1 MFRSTRASA
10 LVLLAVL
17 TGGAL
22 PSSVASAAGLPAAGR
37 LAGEV
42 KPSQLPI
49 RSITLYRS
57 GVGSFQRRG
66 QVEGTTTVQLRF
78 DTEQINDLLKSM
90 VVLDLSGKGRV
101 GGVSYASRDPLTKRL
116 ASFGINIADEPSL
129 STILGRLRGA
139 PVSVTTPDGAFSGT
153 VIGGESRPQALGEA
167 TTPVPVSF
175 LNILTDK
182 GIKSLNLSVATN
194 IEVLDADLA
203 KELQRALSAV
213 AEHRAD
219 RSKAVDVTFNGEGR
233 REVVVGYVQET
244 PVWKAS
250 YRLILPEGSPGKAE
264 GDPAAK
270 ERLNSKL
277 SMQGWAIVENTTD
290 EDWTDVDLALV
301 SGQPVGFRMDLYQ
314 PLYATRPMLPVP
326 TVQGAAPRIF
336 EGGTGGEKDKAGAPV
351 AGAGGMTGGR
361 ENVLVGK
368 AVRARRDMADAAP
381 AAESAPMYPGAP
393 APQKAMLSAGEMM
406 EYGAAPQAT
415 ATDTGEIFEFRL
427 DHPVTVERQR
437 SAMLPIIGSPMSGRR
452 VSIFTVGSGTNH
464 PMHGVELLNDAGIEL
479 LPGPIAVYD
488 GGTYAGDA
496 QIGHVPAGDKRL
508 LAYSVDLEV
517 DGRVESTQAAQVQ
530 RLRIVRGMIEMTS
543 LATSTS
549 VHHFANKDAKQG
561 RTLIVESPRDPAWTL
576 KQPAKP
582 YETTD
587 SLHRF
592 ALDLEPGKSV
602 ELKVVQE
609 RTMWQQLEVITTNV
623 ESLLAYRQQGAA
635 VSERV
640 VEAVRRAGELS
651 VAIREVEERQAR
663 LAAERQAITVDQD
676 RLRSNMT
683 SIDRAS
689 PLYAKYMTKL
699 TEQETRLDTMG
710 EEQHKAEKDL
720 IAARAALDQYLANL
734 SVE

>member
-1 MFRSTRASA
+1 
-10 LVLLAVL
+10 
-17 TGGAL
+17 
-22 PSSVASAAGLPAAGR
+22 
-37 LAGEV
+37 
-42 KPSQLPI
+42 
-49 RSITLYRS
+49 
-57 GVGSFQRRG
+57 
-66 QVEGTTTVQLRF
+66 
-78 DTEQINDLLKSM
+78 
-90 VVLDLSGKGRV
+90 
-101 GGVSYASRDPLTKRL
+101 
-116 ASFGINIADEPSL
+116 
-129 STILGRLRGA
+129 
-139 PVSVTTPDGAFSGT
+139 
-153 VIGGESRPQALGEA
+153 
-167 TTPVPVSF
+167 VSF

-182 GIKSLNLSVATN
+182 GIKSINLSVATN

-203 KELQRALSAV
+203 KELQRALAAV

-250 YRLILPEGSPGKAE
+250 YRLILPEAEQGKPE
-264 GDPAAK
+264 GDASSK

-290 EDWTDVDLALV
+290 EDWTDVELALV

-326 TVQGAAPRIF
+326 TVQGASPRLF
-336 EGGTGGEKDKAGAPV
+336 EGGTGADKAGSPI
-351 AGAGGMTGGR
+351 AGAGGMVGGR
-361 ENVLVGK
+361 EASMLGK
-368 AVRARRDMADAAP
+368 AVRGRREMADAAMP
-381 AAESAPMYPGAP
+381 VAAFSPGLPGEA
-393 APQKAMLSAGEMM
+393 APQSMAMSAGELM

-452 VSIFTVGSGTNH
+452 VSIFTVGSGSSH

-530 RLRIVRGMIEMTS
+530 KLRIVRGMIEMTS
-543 LATSTS
+543 LATSAST
-549 VHHFANKDAKQG
+549 HTFTNKDAKQG
-561 RTLIVESPRDPAWTL
+561 RTLIVESPRDPSWTL

-587 SLHRF
+587 SMYRF
-592 ALDLEPGKSV
+592 ALDLEPGKSA

-609 RTMWQQLEVITTNV
+609 RTMWQQLEVITTNA

-635 VSERV
+635 VSDRV
-640 VEAVRRAGELS
+640 VEAVRRAGQLS
-651 VAIREVEERQAR
+651 AAIREVEERLAR
-663 LAAERQAITVDQD
+663 LAAERQSITVDQD

-683 SIDRAS
+683 STDRARR
-689 PLYAKYMTKL
+689 T
-699 TEQETRLDTMG
+699 
-710 EEQHKAEKDL
+710 
-720 IAARAALDQYLANL
+720 
-734 SVE
+734 

>member
-1 MFRSTRASA
+1 MCAFTRASA
-10 LVLLAVL
+10 LVVLAVI

-22 PSSVASAAGLPAAGR
+22 PSSLAVAAPLAPAAA
-37 LAGEV
+37 AGEV

-49 RSITLYRS
+49 RTITLYRS

-66 QVEGTTTVQLRF
+66 EVEGSTTVQLRF
-78 DTEQINDLLKSM
+78 DTDQINDLLKSM
-90 VVLDLSGKGRV
+90 IVLDLSGKGRV

-129 STILGRLRGA
+129 SVILGRLRGA
-139 PVSVTTPDGAFSGT
+139 PVSITTADGTFSGT
-153 VIGGESRPQALGEA
+153 IIGGETRPQATGSA
-167 TTPVPVSF
+167 TTPIPVPFV
-175 LNILTDK
+175 NILTEK
-182 GIKSLNLSVATN
+182 GIKSLNLSQATN
-194 IEVLDADLA
+194 IDILDADLA
-203 KELQRALSAV
+203 KELQRALGAV

-250 YRLILPEGSPGKAE
+250 YRLILPETEQGQRE
-264 GDPAAK
+264 GDASSK

-314 PLYATRPMLPVP
+314 PLYAARPLLPVP
-326 TVQGAAPRIF
+326 TVQGASPRIF
-336 EGGTGGEKDKAGAPV
+336 EGGTGGDKAGAPE
-351 AGAGGMTGGR
+351 AGAGGAVARSGAS
-361 ENVLVGK
+361 LGK
-368 AVRARRDMADAAP
+368 AVRNRMEVADAMA
-381 AAESAPMYPGAP
+381 APMAVEGVPGSP
-393 APQKAMLSAGEMM
+393 GRPQAMFSAGEMI

-415 ATDTGEIFEFRL
+415 AADTGEIFEFRL

-452 VSIFTVGSGTNH
+452 VSIFTVGSGSSH

-517 DGRVESTQAAQVQ
+517 DGRVESSQAAQVQ
-530 RLRIVRGMIEMTS
+530 KLRITRGMLEMTS

-549 VHHFANKDAKQG
+549 VHRFTNKDAKHG
-561 RTLIVESPRDPAWTL
+561 RTLIVESPRDPSWTL

-587 SLHRF
+587 SQHRF
-592 ALDLEPGKSV
+592 AIDLEAGKAA

-609 RTMWQQLEVITTNV
+609 RTMWQQLEVVTADI
-623 ESLLAYRQQGAA
+623 ESLLAYRKQGAA
-635 VSERV
+635 VSEQV
-640 VEAVRRAGELS
+640 VEAVRRAGQLS
-651 VAIREVEERQAR
+651 AAIRAVEERLAR
-663 LAAERQAITVDQD
+663 LAAERQGIGNDQD
-676 RLRSNMT
+676 RLRQNMA

-699 TEQETRLDTMG
+699 TEQETRIDAMG
-710 EEQHKAEKDL
+710 EEQQQAEKDL
-720 IAARAALDQYLANL
+720 VAARAALDQYLANL
-734 SVE
+734 DVE

>member
-1 MFRSTRASA
+1 MPATTRASA
-10 LVLLAVL
+10 LVLLAVI

-22 PSSVASAAGLPAAGR
+22 PSSLVAAAPLAPLAPASGS
-37 LAGEV
+37 GEV

-49 RSITLYRS
+49 RTITLYRS

-66 QVEGTTTVQLRF
+66 QVEGSTTVQLRF
-78 DTEQINDLLKSM
+78 DTDQINDLLKSM

-129 STILGRLRGA
+129 SVILGRLRGA
-139 PVSVTTPDGAFSGT
+139 SVSITTADGTFSGPI
-153 VIGGESRPQALGEA
+153 IGGETRPQAAGSA
-167 TTPVPVSF
+167 TTPVPVPF
-175 LNILTDK
+175 VNILTEK
-182 GIKSLNLSVATN
+182 GIKSINLSQATN
-194 IEVLDADLA
+194 IDILDADLA
-203 KELQRALSAV
+203 KELQRALAAV

-250 YRLILPEGSPGKAE
+250 YRLILPEAEQGKPE
-264 GDPAAK
+264 GDAASK

-336 EGGTGGEKDKAGAPV
+336 EGGTGADKAGAPI
-351 AGAGGMTGGR
+351 AGAGGMVVGR
-361 ENVLVGK
+361 EANTLGK
-368 AVRARRDMADAAP
+368 PRRRSEMADAAMP
-381 AAESAPMYPGAP
+381 LAAFSPDLLGEA
-393 APQKAMLSAGEMM
+393 APQSMAISAGEMM

-415 ATDTGEIFEFRL
+415 ASDTGEIFEFRL

-452 VSIFTVGSGTNH
+452 VSIFTVGSGSSH
-464 PMHGVELLNDAGIEL
+464 PMHGVELLNDAGLEL

-488 GGTYAGDA
+488 GATYAGDA

-517 DGRVESTQAAQVQ
+517 DGRVESSQSAQVQ
-530 RLRIVRGMIEMTS
+530 KLRITRGMLEMTS
-543 LATSTS
+543 LATTTS
-549 VHHFANKDAKQG
+549 VHRFTNKDATQG
-561 RTLIVESPRDPAWTL
+561 RTLIVESPRDPSWTL

-587 SLHRF
+587 TQHRF
-592 ALDLEPGKSV
+592 ALDLEAGKSA

-609 RTMWQQLEVITTNV
+609 RTMWQQLEVVTTDIQ
-623 ESLLAYRQQGAA
+623 SLLAYRKQGAA
-635 VSERV
+635 VSEQV
-640 VEAVRRAGELS
+640 VEAVRRAGQLS
-651 VAIREVEERQAR
+651 AAIRAVEERLAR
-663 LAAERQAITVDQD
+663 LAAERQGIATDQD
-676 RLRSNMT
+676 RLRQNMT

-689 PLYAKYMTKL
+689 PLYAKYMAKL
-699 TEQETRLDTMG
+699 TEQETRLDAMG
-710 EEQHKAEKDL
+710 EEQRQGEKDL
-720 IAARAALDQYLANL
+720 AAARAALDQYLANL
-734 SVE
+734 DVE

>member
-1 MFRSTRASA
+1 MFRPATASA

-22 PSSVASAAGLPAAGR
+22 PSSMAAAAALPATA
-37 LAGEV
+37 ASGEV

-49 RSITLYRS
+49 RTITLYRS

-66 QVEGTTTVQLRF
+66 QVEGSTTVQLRF
-78 DTEQINDLLKSM
+78 DTDQINDLLKSM

-101 GGVSYASRDPLTKRL
+101 GGVSYASRDPLIKRL

-129 STILGRLRGA
+129 SAILGRLRGA
-139 PVSVTTPDGAFSGT
+139 PVSVTTPDGTFSGT
-153 VIGGESRPQALGEA
+153 VIGGESRPQALGAA

-182 GIKSLNLSVATN
+182 GIKSINLSVATN

-203 KELQRALSAV
+203 KELQRALAAV

-250 YRLILPEGSPGKAE
+250 YRLILPEAEQGKPE
-264 GDPAAK
+264 GDASSK

-290 EDWTDVDLALV
+290 EDWTDVELALV

-326 TVQGAAPRIF
+326 TVQGASPRLF
-336 EGGTGGEKDKAGAPV
+336 EGGTGADKAGSPI
-351 AGAGGMTGGR
+351 AGAGGMVGGR
-361 ENVLVGK
+361 EASMLGK
-368 AVRARRDMADAAP
+368 AVRGRREMADAAMP
-381 AAESAPMYPGAP
+381 VAAFSPGLPGEA
-393 APQKAMLSAGEMM
+393 APQSMAMSAGELM

-452 VSIFTVGSGTNH
+452 VSIFTVGSGSSH

-530 RLRIVRGMIEMTS
+530 KLRIVRGMIEMTS
-543 LATSTS
+543 LATSAS
-549 VHHFANKDAKQG
+549 VHLFTNKDAKQG
-561 RTLIVESPRDPAWTL
+561 RTLIVESPRDPSWTL

-587 SLHRF
+587 SMYRF
-592 ALDLEPGKSV
+592 ALDLEPGKSA

-609 RTMWQQLEVITTNV
+609 RTMWQQLEVITTNA

-635 VSERV
+635 VSDRV
-640 VEAVRRAGELS
+640 VEAVRRAGQLS
-651 VAIREVEERQAR
+651 AAIREVEERLAR
-663 LAAERQAITVDQD
+663 LAAERQSITVDQD

-689 PLYAKYMTKL
+689 PLYAKYMAKL
-699 TEQETRLDTMG
+699 TEQETRLDAMAD
-710 EEQHKAEKDL
+710 EQRQGEKDL
-720 IAARAALDQYLANL
+720 IAARTALDQYLANL
-734 SVE
+734 DVE